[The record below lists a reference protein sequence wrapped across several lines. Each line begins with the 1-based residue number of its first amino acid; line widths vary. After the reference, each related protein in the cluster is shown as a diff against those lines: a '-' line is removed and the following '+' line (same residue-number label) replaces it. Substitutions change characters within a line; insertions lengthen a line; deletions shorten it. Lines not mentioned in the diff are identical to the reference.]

1 MIVDNRGEGMSDTRT
16 TPILT
21 TTGTENPPPPT
32 GLSSLPER
40 PARAR
45 RGELKTEIAVQRH
58 ELMRENMRLRAELA
72 DITLDR
78 DGCRR
83 WSEEIAA
90 TLDARNAEIATL
102 RAAQCPWCR
111 WRARR
116 AGA

>member
-1 MIVDNRGEGMSDTRT
+1 MSDTTT

-21 TTGTENPPPPT
+21 FPGTVNPPPPT
-32 GLSSLPER
+32 GLSPLSER
-40 PARAR
+40 PKRAR

-58 ELMRENMRLRAELA
+58 ELMRENLRLRAELA

-90 TLDARNAEIATL
+90 TLDARNAEIEAL